1 MIKSLKKIFYN
12 IINGKSKK
20 NKMNKKHKLSRNYKK
35 NNRTKKNKYNMRG
48 GWGEP
53 MIPIKNV

>member
-20 NKMNKKHKLSRNYKK
+20 NKIHKKHKVSRKYKK

-48 GWGEP
+48 G
-53 MIPIKNV
+53 